1 MKSHI
6 YSLLPLF
13 IIIVDVFAKDV
24 RKLCTSTLGSRSCGQ
39 CIKQHPEC
47 AWCLDPHLVGPS
59 RCDLKSEFQGKC
71 TPSLIYSPTTEI
83 RIIPQNNLPLGS
95 KQADGITVVQLEPQ
109 QIVLRMKPGD
119 ILEVPF
125 KYLHR
130 PQQLNQRDFV
140 IQTSEFRSL
149 GVGIDFSIL
158 CGGKR
163 VQGRQCP
170 NVAIGEQIEFFAKVS
185 LNECKS
191 GGDIAVS
198 IGAYG
203 YQTVSAMYITPSC
216 GCECEK
222 MQNQERRSP
231 LCYGSGD
238 LICGVCE
245 CQPGKGGSHCECELK
260 QHGAS
265 SAQELE
271 NRCRKTP
278 KDLVCSG
285 NGQCKCGKCVCNVE
299 HVRGEFCECE
309 NLSCPTSQGRMCAGQ
324 GECKCG
330 KCHCEEGYTGDDC
343 SCDLDTTP
351 CLEGGKICNGQGT
364 CECGKCVCNEGF
376 TGLTC
381 GVVAENGALDEIPP
395 ESADFDQHEESEEV
409 DEFSKD
415 NVGKVRYDQFHGE
428 DLDETRE
435 NKAKEGDD
443 YTEGQEMND
452 SQEENEANDDAKA
465 GEPLPPADESSAEL
479 TKTKDETGDE
489 ITHEEQTAGSL
500 RIKVQ
505 LFLSLIS
512 LIILFWP

>member
-6 YSLLPLF
+6 YSLLALF
-13 IIIVDVFAKDV
+13 IVIADVFAKDV
-24 RKLCTSTLGSRSCGQ
+24 RKLCTNTLGSRSCGQ
-39 CIKQHPEC
+39 CIKQHPDC

-71 TPSLIYSPTTEI
+71 APSLIYSPTTEV
-83 RIIPQNNLPLGS
+83 RIVPQNNLPLGS
-95 KQADGITVVQLEPQ
+95 KQADGVTIVQLEPQ
-109 QIVLRMKPGD
+109 QVVLRMKPGD
-119 ILEVPF
+119 IMEVPF

-130 PQQLNQRDFV
+130 PQQSSQRDFV

-170 NVAIGEQIEFFAKVS
+170 NVAIGDQIEFFAKVS

-222 MQNQERRSP
+222 VQNQEKLSP
-231 LCYGSGD
+231 LCYGAGD

-245 CQPGKGGSHCECELK
+245 CQPGKGGNHCECDLK
-260 QHGAS
+260 QHGAL

-285 NGQCKCGKCVCNVE
+285 NGQCKCGSCVCNVE
-299 HVRGEFCECE
+299 HVRGDYCECE
-309 NLSCPTSQGRMCAGQ
+309 NMSCPTSNDRMCAGQ

-343 SCDLDTTP
+343 SCTLDTSS
-351 CLEGGKICNGQGT
+351 CLEGGKICSGQGS
-364 CECGKCVCNEGF
+364 CECGKCVCYEGF

-381 GVVAENGALDEIPP
+381 GVVAENEALDDEMP
-395 ESADFDQHEESEEV
+395 ESSDGEMDGS
-409 DEFSKD
+409 SKD
-415 NVGKVRYDQFHGE
+415 DVSKVGYDQFQE
-428 DLDETRE
+428 ENLDEVTE
-435 NKAKEGDD
+435 NKAKEGEE
-443 YTEGQEMND
+443 YAEATEGYEMDGQEGM
-452 SQEENEANDDAKA
+452 KA
-465 GEPLPPADESSAEL
+465 GEILPSVDDDTGSTSAEL
-479 TKTKDETGDE
+479 TETRAEAGDSGNDGD
-489 ITHEEQTAGSL
+489 ITHEGQTAGCL
-500 RIKVQ
+500 RIEIHSFI
-505 LFLSLIS
+505 LLIS
-512 LIILFWP
+512 LMMLFWP

>member
-1 MKSHI
+1 MKSHK
-6 YSLLPLF
+6 YSLLALF
-13 IIIVDVFAKDV
+13 IIVVDVFAKDV
-24 RKLCTSTLGSRSCGQ
+24 RKLCTNTVGSRSCGQ

-47 AWCLDPHLVGPS
+47 AWCLDPHMVGPS

-71 TPSLIYSPTTEI
+71 APSLIYSPTTEI
-83 RIIPQNNLPLGS
+83 RTIPQNNLPLGS
-95 KQADGITVVQLEPQ
+95 KQADGITVVQLDPQ

-130 PQQLNQRDFV
+130 PQHLSQRDFV

-170 NVAIGEQIEFFAKVS
+170 NVAIGDQIEFFAKVS

-191 GGDIAVS
+191 GGDIAIS

-203 YQTVSAMYITPSC
+203 YQTVSAMYITPFC

-222 MQNQERRSP
+222 VQNQERKSP
-231 LCYGSGD
+231 LCYGAGD

-245 CQPGKGGSHCECELK
+245 CRHGKGGNHCECDLK

-278 KDLVCSG
+278 KDFICSG
-285 NGQCKCGKCVCNVE
+285 NGQCKCGSCVCNVE

-309 NLSCPTSQGRMCAGQ
+309 NMSCPTSQGRMCAGQ

-330 KCHCEEGYTGDDC
+330 KCLCEEGYTGDDC
-343 SCDLDTTP
+343 SCSLDTIP
-351 CLEGGKICNGQGT
+351 CLEGGKICSGHGT
-364 CECGKCVCNEGF
+364 CECGKCVCHEGF
-376 TGLTC
+376 SGLTC
-381 GVVAENGALDEIPP
+381 GVMAENEAMEEEMP
-395 ESADFDQHEESEEV
+395 ESTDFNQRGESKDS
-409 DEFSKD
+409 DEFSRDSISKA
-415 NVGKVRYDQFHGE
+415 KYDQFQE
-428 DLDETRE
+428 DLDETTK
-435 NKAKEGDD
+435 NKGEEDEEYTEGV
-443 YTEGQEMND
+443 EGQEMNED
-452 SQEENEANDDAKA
+452 NDMKA
-465 GEPLPPADESSAEL
+465 GEILPPGEEASAEL
-479 TKTKDETGDE
+479 TKARDETGDE
-489 ITHEEQTAGSL
+489 KIHEEQPDGSL
-500 RIKVQ
+500 RIEVHSFFP
-505 LFLSLIS
+505 LIIS

>member
-1 MKSHI
+1 MATK
-6 YSLLPLF
+6 LPNCMTKPLC
-13 IIIVDVFAKDV
+13 VFGKDV
-24 RKLCTSTLGSRSCGQ
+24 RKLCTNTLGSRSCGQ

-59 RCDLKSEFQGKC
+59 RCDLRSEFQGKC
-71 TPSLIYSPTTEI
+71 TPSLIYSPATEV

-95 KQADGITVVQLEPQ
+95 KQADGTTVVQLEPQ
-109 QIVLRMKPGD
+109 QVVLRIKPGD

-130 PQQLNQRDFV
+130 PQQSNQHDFV

-158 CGGKR
+158 CAGKR

-203 YQTVSAMYITPSC
+203 YQTVSALYITPSC

-222 MQNQERRSP
+222 VQNQEGKSP
-231 LCYGSGD
+231 LCYGVGD

-245 CQPGKGGSHCECELK
+245 CQPGKGGSHCECDLK

-278 KDLVCSG
+278 NDFVCSG
-285 NGQCKCGKCVCNVE
+285 NGQCKCGNCVCNVE
-299 HVRGEFCECE
+299 HVRGDYCECE
-309 NLSCPTSQGRMCAGQ
+309 NMSCPISDGRMCAGQ

-330 KCHCEEGYTGDDC
+330 KCHCEEGYSGDDC
-343 SCDLDTTP
+343 SCALDTSP
-351 CLEGGKICNGQGT
+351 CLEGGRICNGQGA
-364 CECGKCVCNEGF
+364 CECGKCVCHEGF

-381 GVVAENGALDEIPP
+381 GVVAENEVLENEMS
-395 ESADFDQHEESEEV
+395 ESTDFGEMDQL
-409 DEFSKD
+409 SKD
-415 NVGKVRYDQFHGE
+415 SMDKMGYDQFQGE
-428 DLDETRE
+428 DLDETAD
-435 NKAKEGDD
+435 NKVKEGEEYGDGHD
-443 YTEGQEMND
+443 
-452 SQEENEANDDAKA
+452 QEENEANDIKA
-465 GEPLPPADESSAEL
+465 GEVLPPADDDTGGPSDEL
-479 TKTKDETGDE
+479 TDGKDEAGDGV
-489 ITHEEQTAGSL
+489 ITQEGQTAGSL
-500 RIKVQ
+500 RIEIH
-505 LFLSLIS
+505 FLSSLIS
-512 LIILFWP
+512 LMILFWP